1 LVESSDSAAI
11 RGVKTR
17 VELTR
22 LWQDFFPKKRPN
34 SWKTKGFL
42 EKGAASKG
50 GPARYQTPIEAACAD
65 RRIERWSFSRDHP
78 VL

>member
-1 LVESSDSAAI
+1 MVRDLAGIFPEEAAYFH
-11 RGVKTR
+11 
-17 VELTR
+17 E
-22 LWQDFFPKKRPN
+22 D
-34 SWKTKGFL
+34 KGFS

-65 RRIERWSFSRDHP
+65 RRIERCSFSRDHP

>member
-1 LVESSDSAAI
+1 M
-11 RGVKTR
+11 KTR
-17 VELTR
+17 VEPYGA
-22 LWQDFFPKKRPN
+22 WQEFFPKKWPN

-65 RRIERWSFSRDHP
+65 RRIERYSFSRDHP

>member
-1 LVESSDSAAI
+1 LAPI

-17 VELTR
+17 VKR
-22 LWQDFFPKKRPN
+22 YGAWQEFFRKKRPN
-34 SWKTKGFL
+34 SWKKNVFL

-65 RRIERWSFSRDHP
+65 RRIERYSFSRDHP
-78 VL
+78 VLL

>member
-1 LVESSDSAAI
+1 M
-11 RGVKTR
+11 KTQR
-17 VELTR
+17 
-22 LWQDFFPKKRPN
+22 
-34 SWKTKGFL
+34 FL

-65 RRIERWSFSRDHP
+65 RRIERYSFSREYP

>member
-1 LVESSDSAAI
+1 MSIARDLAEIAPEKS
-11 RGVKTR
+11 G
-17 VELTR
+17 
-22 LWQDFFPKKRPN
+22 FFLE
-34 SWKTKGFL
+34 TKGFL

-65 RRIERWSFSRDHP
+65 RRIERYSFSRDHP

>member
-1 LVESSDSAAI
+1 M
-11 RGVKTR
+11 
-17 VELTR
+17 
-22 LWQDFFPKKRPN
+22 
-34 SWKTKGFL
+34 KTKGFL

-65 RRIERWSFSRDHP
+65 RRIERCSFSREHP